1 MQDII
6 TKRQNFNIFILIGW
20 WLKMELTQL
29 GEFALIDLI
38 KKDTIYN
45 KENIVIGI
53 GDDAAVLIP
62 NPQQLQLITTDMLVE
77 NVHFDLSTSSAR
89 QLGYKAIAV
98 NISDI
103 AAMGGLPKH
112 VVISIALPKHL
123 SVSFVLDLYEGM
135 KEICQEFAVNIV
147 GGDTVASPQG
157 LVINVTVIGEVEP
170 ERLQRRSGANNGE
183 LIVVTGTLGDSGCG
197 LDLLSQGVW
206 KDYAFYQPLVM
217 RHLTPR
223 PQVKAGSCLAA
234 YGATSMNDISD
245 GLASEANEI
254 ARASNVGM
262 IIYEERIPLS
272 PEVVAAAL
280 KLGKAGA
287 HYALYGGED
296 YQLLFTISPE
306 NFEKISQTDLGV
318 TLTAIGEVREE
329 SHGVLLAAKDGTT
342 SLLEPKGYNHFR

>member
-98 NISDI
+98 NVSDI

-223 PQVKAGSCLAA
+223 PQVKAGACLAA
-234 YGATSMNDISD
+234 CGATSMNDISD

-272 PEVVAAAL
+272 PEVIAAAL

-296 YQLLFTISPE
+296 YQLLFTISQE
-306 NFEKISQTDLGV
+306 KFEKISQADLGV
-318 TLTAIGEVREE
+318 TLTVIGEVREE

>member
-1 MQDII
+1 
-6 TKRQNFNIFILIGW
+6 
-20 WLKMELTQL
+20 MELAQL

-45 KENIVIGI
+45 KKNVVLGI

-62 NPQQLQLITTDMLVE
+62 TPHRLQLITTDMLVE
-77 NVHFDLSTSSAR
+77 NVHFDLHTSSAR
-89 QLGYKAIAV
+89 QLGYKSIAV
-98 NISDI
+98 NVSDI

-112 VVISIALPKHL
+112 VVISIALPKNL
-123 SVSFVLDLYEGM
+123 SVDFVLSLYEGM
-135 KEICQEFAVNIV
+135 KEICHEFGVNIV

-157 LVINVTVIGEVEP
+157 LVINVTVMGEVEP
-170 ERLQRRSGANNGE
+170 EKLQRRSGASAGE

-197 LDLLSQGVW
+197 LDLLLQGVW
-206 KDYAFYQPLVM
+206 KDYDFYQPLVM
-217 RHLTPR
+217 RHLTPK
-223 PQVKAGSCLAA
+223 PQVKAGSQLAS

-254 ARASNVGM
+254 ARASKVGM
-262 IIYEERIPLS
+262 MIYEEKIPLS
-272 PEVVAAAL
+272 PEVNAAAL
-280 KLGKAGA
+280 KLGKTGA

-306 NFEKISQTDLGV
+306 KFTLLSEANLGL
-318 TLTAIGEVREE
+318 TLTVIGEVKEYN
-329 SHGVLLAAKDGTT
+329 HGVILAAEDGTI

>member
-6 TKRQNFNIFILIGW
+6 TKKRNSNTFILIGW

-38 KKDTIYN
+38 KKDTVYN
-45 KENIVIGI
+45 KENVVLGI

-77 NVHFDLSTSSAR
+77 NVHFDLRTSSAR

-98 NISDI
+98 NVSDI

-112 VVISIALPKHL
+112 VVISIALPKNL
-123 SVSFVLDLYEGM
+123 SVGFVLGLYEGM
-135 KEICQEFAVNIV
+135 KEICQDFGVNIV

-170 ERLQRRSGANNGE
+170 ERLQRRSGANAGE

-206 KDYAFYQPLVM
+206 EDYAFYQPLVM
-217 RHLTPR
+217 RHLTPM
-223 PQVKAGSCLAA
+223 PQVKVGFRLAS

-254 ARASNVGM
+254 ARASKVGM

-272 PEVVAAAL
+272 PEVDAAAL
-280 KLGKAGA
+280 KLGKAGV

-306 NFEKISQTDLGV
+306 KFEKISQADLGV
-318 TLTAIGEVREE
+318 TLTVIGEVREE
-329 SHGVLLAAKDGTT
+329 RHGVLLAAKDGTT